1 MFFCNMKRIVG
12 LALVILLATAL
23 LAGCGRPTPREE
35 SGNRTQ
41 VAPVADSPQPSFQT
55 PEQTQEAPKQS
66 EEPAEELGVLAGLA
80 NNKSAE
86 LYTDFKAYANFLDLD
101 IGVTPEDA
109 FKKLEDA
116 GMSEWKA
123 ARELSDE
130 THYFF
135 AFADEGERCYIELAE
150 YEGVVYRKTYVV
162 SGFFSYETGLF
173 LTKAIYKALNEK
185 KDDGSIKTLEDIESI
200 LGKSFLYSVQFRKR
214 ENNDGAF
221 RFTYR
226 WQGEQGGNVVI
237 DANTDQDGVLRGF
250 TGASLPE

>member
-1 MFFCNMKRIVG
+1 MSRCNMKRIVG
-12 LALVILLATAL
+12 LALVIALAAAL
-23 LAGCGRPTPREE
+23 LAGCGGSVPQGGSRN
-35 SGNRTQ
+35 GTQ
-41 VAPVADSPQPSFQT
+41 VAPATDTPQPPSQT
-55 PEQTQEAPKQS
+55 PEQTQKAPEQS
-66 EEPAEELGVLAGLA
+66 DEPAGELGVLAGLA

-86 LYTDFKAYANFLDLD
+86 LCTDFKAYAHFLDLN
-101 IGVTPEDA
+101 IGVAPEDA
-109 FKKLEDA
+109 FKKLEGA

-150 YEGVVYRKTYVV
+150 YEGVIYRKTYVI
-162 SGFFSYETGLF
+162 SAFFSYETGLF
-173 LTKAIYKALNEK
+173 LTKAIYAALNEK
-185 KDDGSIKTLEDIESI
+185 KDEGSIKTLEDIESI
-200 LGKSFLYSVQFRKR
+200 LGKSFLHSVQFQKR

-221 RFTYR
+221 RFAYR
-226 WQGEQGGNVVI
+226 WQGEQGGKVVI